1 MQFSYSR
8 SIFWKHISWQVLK
21 MAFQSLQILLLLGE
35 DTPISP
41 YKARA
46 CMFGTRDNAP
56 TPVTKNLPTALAW
69 VCLARKVVTLQMNP
83 LSWRSVV
90 TFNDNK
96 YALLTRRFFAF
107 LLTEA
112 KSRSK
117 SKKTR
122 PISTYLDR
130 TMTELYHMAK
140 NKYFIFG
147 TNAGNPG
154 RARWAHHALS
164 GSQSECSIRFILAD
178 RGFSH
183 IIYNNR

>member
-1 MQFSYSR
+1 MPFSYSR
-8 SIFWKHISWQVLK
+8 SIFWTHISWQVLK
-21 MAFQSLQILLLLGE
+21 IAFQNLQIWISFGE
-35 DTPISP
+35 DTPRPP
-41 YKARA
+41 YNTRA

-56 TPVTKNLPTALAW
+56 TSPVTKNLATALAW

-83 LSWRSVV
+83 LSGRSVV

-96 YALLTRRFFAF
+96 YALLTRLFFAF

-117 SKKTR
+117 SKKEKQGQY
-122 PISTYLDR
+122 PAIF
-130 TMTELYHMAK
+130 TELWP
-140 NKYFIFG
+140 NFIIWPK
-147 TNAGNPG
+147 TNILFEGPTREIPG
-154 RARWAHHALS
+154 GFAHS
-164 GSQSECSIRFILAD
+164 GSQSECSIHFTLTD